1 MNYAE
6 IKNFDIANGEGVR
19 TTLFVSGCRRGC
31 KNCFN
36 EVAWNFAA
44 GKPFTAEVADEIIG
58 SLRPDYVD
66 GLTLLGGE
74 PMEPENQEGL
84 VEFVERVR
92 KEFPRSCGKTIWC
105 FTGDTWD
112 RELVAGGRHHTE
124 VTDRLLAC
132 VDVLVDGPFVQ
143 SLHDI
148 TLRFRGSSNQRI
160 IDMPATLAALAAGEA
175 PADAVRLW
183 GDERIY
189 ATHTM
194 D

>member
-6 IKNFDIANGEGVR
+6 IKHFDIANGEGVR

-44 GKPFTAEVADEIIG
+44 GKPFTAEVADEIIE

-84 VEFVERVR
+84 VGFVGRVR
-92 KEFPRSCGKTIWC
+92 AEFPRGGGKTIWC

-112 RELVAGGRHHTE
+112 RELVTGGRHHTE
-124 VTDRLLAC
+124 VTDRLLSC

-160 IDMPATLAALAAGEA
+160 IDMPATLAALAAGED

-183 GDERIY
+183 GDERVY
-189 ATHTM
+189 VTHAM

>member
-6 IKNFDIANGEGVR
+6 IKSFDIANGEGVR

-31 KNCFN
+31 PGCFN
-36 EVAWNFAA
+36 ELAWNFAA
-44 GKPFTAEVADEIIG
+44 GTPFTHEVEERIIE

-74 PMEPENQEGL
+74 PMEPENQAGL
-84 VEFVERVR
+84 VDFVEWVR
-92 KEFPRSCGKTIWC
+92 EEFPRGCGKTIWC
-105 FTGDTWD
+105 FTGDVWD
-112 RELVAGGRHHTE
+112 VELVAGGRHHTE

-143 SLHDI
+143 RLHDI
-148 TLRFRGSSNQRI
+148 SLRFRGSSNQRL
-160 IDMPATLAALAAGEA
+160 IDMPATLRALATGEA

-183 GDERIY
+183 QDAAVY
-189 ATHTM
+189 TTHSM
-194 D
+194 